1 MVLKER
7 LFYIQR
13 RHLFMDLKVFIRN
26 CNKDNLVYLGFS
38 DEDSEELQK
47 MKETCKVYLNKIR
60 KMKIKTK

>member
-1 MVLKER
+1 
-7 LFYIQR
+7 
-13 RHLFMDLKVFIRN
+13 MDLKLFIRN
-26 CNKDNLVYLGFS
+26 CDKNNLPYFGFS